1 MEQKSSHLVTLH
13 RPKLHKRYNLVKIAI
28 LRFGRAKIQKCL
40 RSLHETPAINVS
52 NQFFIGTKLVEI
64 FTGKVFNSPFGHVC

>member
-52 NQFFIGTKLVEI
+52 NQFFIGTQNYIVSILTLLLLKMLL
-64 FTGKVFNSPFGHVC
+64 